1 MAKTVVGLFDRFEQ
15 AQSALDDLAASGF
28 SREDLS
34 IVMHEQTGRKAGI
47 KPSRGER
54 GGAAEGAASGAG
66 VGAAS
71 GAALGGA
78 AGLLAGV
85 GAIAIPGFGALLAAG
100 PIVGLLSGAGIGAG
114 VGAVAGGLIGA
125 LTNAG
130 VPEEQAN
137 LYAESVRR
145 GGTLLMLHEEND
157 ERADEAADLMD
168 RHGAV
173 DIEERAGMLRGGAA
187 AMETGGTEVAETGGA
202 PAGAM
207 PGRTM
212 EPRAGEV
219 REGEIHEQVIEEQM
233 RVGKREVGRGGVR
246 VYSRVTERPVSE
258 QVRLREEHVRVERRP
273 ADRPATPE
281 ELAAGQE
288 EVIIRETG
296 EEPVVQKEPRVV
308 EEVVLSKESEEH
320 IEEVPGTVKR
330 RDIEVERIPGQEAGM
345 AAGAMELEPE
355 FRQHYQ
361 REFTT
366 GEQFEQVAPAYR
378 YGSQLSADRR
388 FQGRSWDEVRQDVRS
403 DWESRNPG
411 TFERIEGAIRY
422 AYDRARGRGGSGG
435 GTRT

>member
-34 IVMHEQTGRKAGI
+34 IVMHEQTGRNAGI

-137 LYAESVRR
+137 LYAESVRQ
-145 GGTLLMLHEEND
+145 GGTLLMLHAEND
-157 ERADEAADLMD
+157 ELADKAADVMD

-173 DIEERAGMLRGGAA
+173 DIEERAGMMRGGAGA
-187 AMETGGTEVAETGGA
+187 AMETGAAQTEAT
-202 PAGAM
+202 

-219 REGEIHEQVIEEQM
+219 REGEVREQVIEEQM